1 MLTQLKITVR
11 KKESW
16 KRTLILK
23 RVTRF
28 HIIFLDCSTISN
40 NSENAIFI
48 GRTTRPRST
57 PQPLATTSKSFSHRT
72 QWTITRNKLISE
84 GKIYFDG
91 NLTCNMTLVYCAV
104 LVGCRTS
111 KLPSPPCP
119 LKKKGNTEYI
129 FCTIREGRK
138 RGKSCKLFGKD
149 SSPPSIVW
157 QELWP

>member
-16 KRTLILK
+16 KQTLILK

-57 PQPLATTSKSFSHRT
+57 PQPLATTSKYFSHRT
-72 QWTITRNKLISE
+72 QWMITRNKLISE

-104 LVGCRTS
+104 LIGCRTS
-111 KLPSPPCP
+111 KLPSPPCS
-119 LKKKGNTEYI
+119 LNKKGNTEYI

-138 RGKSCKLFGKD
+138 RGKSYKLFGKD

-157 QELWP
+157 Q